1 MPVTKEFLTIDAVAQ
16 ALSVSTRTVRR
27 WIKSRQLVAHRVHRV
42 VRIDPADFDAFL
54 RQHRDA

>member
-1 MPVTKEFLTIDAVAQ
+1 MPATPEFLTIDKVAQ
-16 ALSVSTRTVRR
+16 VLGVSTRTVRR
-27 WIKSRQLVAHRVHRV
+27 WIKSGQLVAHRFPRL